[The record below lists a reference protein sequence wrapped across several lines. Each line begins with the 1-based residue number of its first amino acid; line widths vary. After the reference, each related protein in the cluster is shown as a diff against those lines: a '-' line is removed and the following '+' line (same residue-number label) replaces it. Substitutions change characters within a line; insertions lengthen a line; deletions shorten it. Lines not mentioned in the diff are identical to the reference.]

1 MIQPEVRLRPHRRD
15 AVAGLVTTICGVVLF
30 SAAQQIRRLPGD
42 TEVISPATF
51 PTVLGVILIGAGL
64 ALALNALRRRR
75 IDGEDVDGDVLG
87 ESVPW
92 SRLLLMVVAFA
103 AYCVLFIP
111 VGFLISTFAFLTVVT
126 SVVDAARWKRNLLFA
141 MGFSIAVYLI
151 FTQLLAVEL
160 PTGVF
165 G

>member
-1 MIQPEVRLRPHRRD
+1 MIQPEAGLRPHRRD
-15 AVAGLVTTICGVVLF
+15 AVAGVVTAICGVVLF
-30 SAAQQIRRLPGD
+30 TAAQQIRWLPGD

-51 PTVLGVILIGAGL
+51 PTVLSVILIGAGL
-64 ALALNALRRRR
+64 ALAINGLRCRRA
-75 IDGEDVDGDVLG
+75 DAEDVEGDAPA

-92 SRLLLMVVAFA
+92 RRLLLMVVAFA

-111 VGFLISTFAFLTVVT
+111 VGFLISTFAFLTLVT
-126 SVVDAARWKRNLLFA
+126 SAVDATRWKRNLLFA
-141 MGFSIAVYLI
+141 LGFSAAVYLA

-160 PTGVF
+160 PAGVF